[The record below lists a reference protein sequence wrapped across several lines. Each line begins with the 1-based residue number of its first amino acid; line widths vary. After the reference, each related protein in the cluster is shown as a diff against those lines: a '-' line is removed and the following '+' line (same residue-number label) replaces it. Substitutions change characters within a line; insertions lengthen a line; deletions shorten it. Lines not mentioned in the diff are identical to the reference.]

1 MFRRYSVN
9 YAVMSMFADMIFTG
23 LALFLAS
30 QLRATNPGL
39 IGSNNPL
46 PASAVP
52 PVIYIMVLLIW
63 GAVFLFASAYDPN
76 RVYRAV
82 DEFQVVGLATAFAA
96 LVFAGLLY
104 LTYRDISRSLF
115 ISFVVIDIALL
126 IFWRVLMRMWWRHT
140 LPHQRKR
147 VLILGAGDVGKQM
160 AQMVETVG
168 SDRLSLVGF
177 LDDDIRKHNNGLNI
191 LGTLDDL
198 RAVVEQYDVEEVV
211 IALPRRAYQR
221 MNEIVQLSH
230 TLPTN
235 VRIVPD
241 YFSLALYRA
250 KAEDFGG
257 MPLIN
262 LRDPALNEVQRFV
275 KRLLDIGVSATAL
288 LLMSPLM
295 LLVAAAIKL
304 GSDGPVFFR
313 QERVGENGRIFKMIK
328 FRSMVVNADK
338 LQHLVNKTSA
348 SGHIIHKS
356 EQDPRVTRVGRLIRR
371 TSLDELPQLINVLRG
386 DMSLVGPRPELPW
399 LVKEYDIWQRKR
411 FAVPQGITGWWQ
423 VNGRSDKPMHLH
435 TDEDLFYIQN
445 YSLWLDIYILLKT
458 PFVVLRGRGAY

>member
-1 MFRRYSVN
+1 MFRRYSINLAIV
-9 YAVMSMFADMIFTG
+9 SMFTDVLLTVT
-23 LALFLAS
+23 ALYLAS
-30 QLRATNPGL
+30 LFRTSQTGVPGS
-39 IGSNNPL
+39 GPL
-46 PASAVP
+46 GAAAVSP
-52 PVIYIMVLLIW
+52 IIYIMVLLIW
-63 GAVFLFASAYDPN
+63 GSVFLFASAYDPN

-82 DEFQVVGLATAFAA
+82 DEFQVIGLATAFAS

-104 LTYRDISRSLF
+104 LTYRNVSRSLF
-115 ISFVVIDIALL
+115 VTFVITDLVLL
-126 IFWRVLMRMWWRHT
+126 FSWRFLFRMWRRRRPPRQH
-140 LPHQRKR
+140 KR
-147 VLILGAGDVGKQM
+147 VLILGAGEVGKQM
-160 AQMVETVG
+160 AQMIQTVG
-168 SDRLSLVGF
+168 NDRLNLVGF
-177 LDDDIRKHNNGLNI
+177 LDDDTRKHNNDLNV
-191 LGTLDDL
+191 LGTLDEL
-198 RAVVEQYDVEEVV
+198 RDVVEREDVEEVV
-211 IALPRRAYQR
+211 IALPRHAYQR

-230 TLPTN
+230 TLPIN

-262 LRDPALNEVQRFV
+262 LRDPALNEVQRFI
-275 KRLLDIGVSATAL
+275 KRLLDITVSATTL
-288 LLMSPLM
+288 LLLSPLM
-295 LLVAAAIKL
+295 LAVAAAIKL
-304 GSDGPVFFR
+304 DSEGSIFFR
-313 QERVGENGRIFKMIK
+313 QDRVGENGRIFKMIK

-338 LQHLVNKTSA
+338 LQHLVNQTTA
-348 SGHIIHKS
+348 SGHIIHKH
-356 EQDPRVTRVGRLIRR
+356 ERDPRVTRVGRLIRR
-371 TSLDELPQLINVLRG
+371 TSLDELPQLLNVLRG